1 MTTDT
6 ITLKRKFNDE
16 PSPRYYSMSG
26 GVFAAMKDAVKAAG
40 GTFETTPLKV
50 WKVKKE
56 AVAAIKEAGYTV
68 TLLPFLRM
76 VSFNERN
83 ISDSPEG
90 TMVKISFEY
99 INTDGRY
106 LEMPGYLNVQLG
118 MIDDEAVTAANAAI
132 NAQRVAAGLAP
143 SPYLNRHTAVR
154 EIAREA
160 AEAQAAEV
168 VAMFDTASGGKR
180 TAEAIKAGFVAVM
193 QVVK

>member
-26 GVFAAMKDAVKAAG
+26 GEFTAMKDAVKAAG
-40 GTFETTPLKV
+40 GTFETMPLKV

-90 TMVKISFEY
+90 TMVKIAFEY
-99 INTDGRY
+99 INDDGRY
-106 LEMPGYLNVQLG
+106 REVPGYMNIQVG
-118 MIDDEAVTAANAAI
+118 IIDDDAVAAANEDI
-132 NAQRVAAGLAP
+132 NAEMTAAGLAP

-154 EIAREA
+154 KIAREA
-160 AEAQAAEV
+160 AEAKAAEV
-168 VAMFDTASGGKR
+168 VAMFDAASGGKR
-180 TAEAIKAGFVAVM
+180 TAEALKAGFTAVM

>member
-16 PSPRYYSMSG
+16 PSPRYYSLTG
-26 GVFAAMKDAVKAAG
+26 GEFAAMEDTVKAAG

-90 TMVKISFEY
+90 TMVKIAFEY
-99 INTDGRY
+99 INDDGRY
-106 LEMPGYLNVQLG
+106 REVPGYMNIQVG
-118 MIDDEAVTAANAAI
+118 IIDDDAVAAANEDI
-132 NAQRVAAGLAP
+132 NAEMTAAGLAP

-154 EIAREA
+154 KIAREA
-160 AEAQAAEV
+160 AEAKAAEV
-168 VAMFDTASGGKR
+168 VAMFDAASGGKR
-180 TAEAIKAGFVAVM
+180 TAEALKAGFTAVM

>member
-1 MTTDT
+1 MSDT

-26 GVFAAMKDAVKAAG
+26 GEFTAMKDAVKAAG
-40 GTFETTPLKV
+40 GTFETMPLKV

-83 ISDSPEG
+83 ISVSPEG
-90 TMVKISFEY
+90 TMVKIAFEY
-99 INTDGRY
+99 INDDGRY
-106 LEMPGYLNVQLG
+106 REVPGYLNVVVGQ
-118 MIDDEAVTAANAAI
+118 IDDAAVTAANDDI
-132 NAQRVAAGLAP
+132 NAEMSAAGLAP

-154 EIAREA
+154 KIAREA
-160 AEAQAAEV
+160 AEAKAAEV

-180 TAEAIKAGFVAVM
+180 TAEALKAGFAAVM

>member
-16 PSPRYYSMSG
+16 PSPRYYSLTG
-26 GVFAAMKDAVKAAG
+26 GEFAAMKDTVKAAG

-50 WKVKKE
+50 WKVKKD
-56 AVAAIKEAGYTV
+56 AVAALKEAGYTI

-90 TMVKISFEY
+90 TMVKIAFEY
-99 INTDGRY
+99 INDDGRY
-106 LEMPGYLNVQLG
+106 REVPGYMNIQVG
-118 MIDDEAVTAANAAI
+118 IIDEAAVTAANDDI
-132 NAQRVAAGLAP
+132 NAKMTAAGLAP

-154 EIAREA
+154 KIAREA
-160 AEAQAAEV
+160 AEAKAAEV
-168 VAMFDTASGGKR
+168 VAMFDAASGGKR
-180 TAEAIKAGFVAVM
+180 TAEALKAGFTAVM

>member
-1 MTTDT
+1 MSDT

-26 GVFAAMKDAVKAAG
+26 GEFTAMKDAVKAAG
-40 GTFETTPLKV
+40 GTFETMPLKV

-56 AVAAIKEAGYTV
+56 AVAATKEAGYTV

-90 TMVKISFEY
+90 TMVKIAFEY
-99 INTDGRY
+99 INDDGRY
-106 LEMPGYLNVQLG
+106 REVPGYMNIQVG
-118 MIDDEAVTAANAAI
+118 IIDDDAVAAANEDI
-132 NAQRVAAGLAP
+132 NAQLVAAGLAP

-154 EIAREA
+154 KIAREA
-160 AEAQAAEV
+160 AEAKAAEV
-168 VAMFDTASGGKR
+168 VAMFDAASGGKR
-180 TAEAIKAGFVAVM
+180 TAEALKAGFTAVM

>member
-1 MTTDT
+1 MSDT

-26 GVFAAMKDAVKAAG
+26 GEFTAMKDAVKAAG

-50 WKVKKE
+50 WKVKKD
-56 AVAAIKEAGYTV
+56 AVDALKAAGYTV

-90 TMVKISFEY
+90 TMVKIAFEY
-99 INTDGRY
+99 INDDGRY
-106 LEMPGYLNVQLG
+106 REVPGYMNIQVG
-118 MIDDEAVTAANAAI
+118 IIDDDAVAAANEDI
-132 NAQRVAAGLAP
+132 NAEMTAAGLAP

-154 EIAREA
+154 KIAREA
-160 AEAQAAEV
+160 AEAKAAEV
-168 VAMFDTASGGKR
+168 VAMFDAASGGKR
-180 TAEAIKAGFVAVM
+180 TAEALKAGFTAVM

>member
-1 MTTDT
+1 MSDT

-26 GVFAAMKDAVKAAG
+26 GEFTAMKDAVKAAG
-40 GTFETTPLKV
+40 GTFETMPLKV

-90 TMVKISFEY
+90 TIAMVKFEY
-99 INTDGRY
+99 INDDGRY
-106 LEMPGYLNVQLG
+106 REVPGYMNIQVG
-118 MIDDEAVTAANAAI
+118 IIDDDAVAAANEDI
-132 NAQRVAAGLAP
+132 NAARAAAGLAP

-154 EIAREA
+154 KIAREA
-160 AEAQAAEV
+160 AEAKAAEV
-168 VAMFDTASGGKR
+168 VAMFDAASGGKR
-180 TAEAIKAGFVAVM
+180 TAEALKAGFTAVM

>member
-1 MTTDT
+1 MSDT

-26 GVFAAMKDAVKAAG
+26 GEFTAMKDAVKAAG
-40 GTFETTPLKV
+40 GTFETMPLKV

-90 TMVKISFEY
+90 TMVKIAFEY
-99 INTDGRY
+99 INDDGRY
-106 LEMPGYLNVQLG
+106 REVPGYMNIQVG
-118 MIDDEAVTAANAAI
+118 IIDDDAVAAANEDI
-132 NAQRVAAGLAP
+132 NAQLVAAGLAP

-154 EIAREA
+154 KIAREA
-160 AEAQAAEV
+160 AEAKAAEV
-168 VAMFDTASGGKR
+168 VAMFDAASGGKR
-180 TAEAIKAGFVAVM
+180 TAEALKAGFTAVM